1 MILFDKN
8 SSVNGFLSFYRLKS
22 SRWWNVKMKMFC
34 QKISFPLFLFLNF
47 LKTNRIMILITV
59 TLTGCFIAFTH
70 HPLTRQRVSDSGL
83 YMDVEWI
90 RNAISWLWQ
99 VTGFIEIVPE
109 KVNMD
114 QSLSVM
120 FPCWICN
127 IKTCCMYCQSMLLPA
142 AVTNKL
148 QKAGLNRFYD
158 AMQPRGGKWV
168 SDSFACWHNKEFNS
182 PGADDVNDA
191 ARSIWLAN
199 WSCKWHETTVQIVPF
214 VKADHR

>member
-1 MILFDKN
+1 
-8 SSVNGFLSFYRLKS
+8 
-22 SRWWNVKMKMFC
+22 
-34 QKISFPLFLFLNF
+34 
-47 LKTNRIMILITV
+47 MILITV

-90 RNAISWLWQ
+90 RNVISWLWQ

-127 IKTCCMYCQSMLLPA
+127 IKTCCLYCQSTLLPA

-158 AMQPRGGKWV
+158 AMHPRVENECQTHLHAGTIRNSILREQMMLMMRPDQFGWQTGVANDMKPQCKLSPLWRQIT
-168 SDSFACWHNKEFNS
+168 DKLLLFAFGYYH
-182 PGADDVNDA
+182 
-191 ARSIWLAN
+191 
-199 WSCKWHETTVQIVPF
+199 HH
-214 VKADHR
+214 HR